1 MTYPRPLWPLVLGG
15 YLAAGL
21 VVGVAPLQHAAALA
35 GLRPGIG
42 TAIGVNI
49 GLPLLALCIALWKP
63 YYWTAWI
70 GGFLLAFGFFLGAL
84 FRAEPKFWMWTSG
97 LAVHMS
103 HPILIAAA
111 VGCGVV
117 GTVGVLI
124 CHSVRE
130 LAQRRDSV

>member
-1 MTYPRPLWPLVLGG
+1 LVLGG
-15 YLAAGL
+15 SLAAGIA
-21 VVGVAPLQHAAALA
+21 VGFAPLQHAAALA

-42 TAIGVNI
+42 TAVGVNI
-49 GLPLLALCIALWKP
+49 GLPLMALCMALWKP

-70 GGFLLAFGFFLGAL
+70 GGFLLAFGFFVGAM

-97 LAVHMS
+97 LAVQMS

-124 CHSVRE
+124 SRSLRE
-130 LAQRRDSV
+130 LTLRHDSV